1 MPEAMVSAL
10 RPAALAS
17 AVSLFCASSTR
28 SEASCLTSSPTLVS
42 ALRLMI
48 EYYVSLAVTFSK

>member
-42 ALRLMI
+42 ALRLMM
-48 EYYVSLAVTFSK
+48 E